1 MILIISSALLF
12 CVTQAIEVTAQVSCI
27 RIEQLQKV
35 SDAATLKTLESYLR
49 TFDSAKPHSIRKTS
63 SFWVGNPDRQFF
75 MVTPDSE
82 ICKSAN
88 CYYRLIDVRNGVV
101 NEAFSFEGTGV
112 LWFT

>member
-1 MILIISSALLF
+1 
-12 CVTQAIEVTAQVSCI
+12 
-27 RIEQLQKV
+27 
-35 SDAATLKTLESYLR
+35 
-49 TFDSAKPHSIRKTS
+49 
-63 SFWVGNPDRQFF
+63 

-112 LWFT
+112 LWFTDLIAEYIRNFQDLYYVFDAETSDQSYIKIGLPHGENPVYVGAKGRDGAGYPKACATPTR